1 MENFINMFQ
10 SWIHDEVSD
19 AFEANGN
26 LAKRDAERIATL
38 ERKLSTLLGDFETRV
53 GGLECQVDDM
63 EEKFCT
69 EVDEYVKEYFRTAR
83 IKVTIDKEV
92 I

>member
-1 MENFINMFQ
+1 MDNFIKLFR
-10 SWIHDEVSD
+10 SWIHDEVFD

>member
-26 LAKRDAERIATL
+26 LAKRDAERIASL
-38 ERKLSTLLGDFETRV
+38 ERTLSTLLGDFETRV

-83 IKVTIDKEV
+83 IKVMIDKEV

>member
-1 MENFINMFQ
+1 MDNFVNMFQ

-19 AFEANGN
+19 AFEAKGN
-26 LAKRDAERIATL
+26 LVERDANRIADL
-38 ERKLSTLLGDFETRV
+38 ERRLLRLEGDFETRV
-53 GGLECQVDDM
+53 GNMECLVDDI
-63 EEKFCT
+63 EERFG
-69 EVDEYVKEYFRTAR
+69 VDVQDYIKEYFSTAR

>member
-1 MENFINMFQ
+1 MDNFVNMFQ
-10 SWIHDEVSD
+10 SWIHDEVFD

-38 ERKLSTLLGDFETRV
+38 ERKLLTLSGDFETRV
-53 GGLECQVDDM
+53 GGLECLVDDI
-63 EEKFCT
+63 EERFG
-69 EVDEYVKEYFRTAR
+69 VDVQDYIKEYFSTAR